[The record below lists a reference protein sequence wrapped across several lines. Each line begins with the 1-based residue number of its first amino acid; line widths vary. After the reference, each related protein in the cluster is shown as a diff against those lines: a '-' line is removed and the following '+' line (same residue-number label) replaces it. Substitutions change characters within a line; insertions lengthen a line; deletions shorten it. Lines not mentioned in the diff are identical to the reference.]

1 MMVKMSQKD
10 SLDDIKK
17 AFNLFKDGNNPKVLI
32 FLH

>member
-17 AFNLFKDGNNPKVLI
+17 AFNLFKEGTKVL
-32 FLH
+32 FEY